1 MYVDIDDINVERLRN
16 DLIEYF
22 GSAMNVA
29 SPVAMMDLVK
39 VENASDEQV
48 VRIALSNGFDLNNYY
63 NKKQI

>member
-1 MYVDIDDINVERLRN
+1 
-16 DLIEYF
+16 
-22 GSAMNVA
+22 MNVA